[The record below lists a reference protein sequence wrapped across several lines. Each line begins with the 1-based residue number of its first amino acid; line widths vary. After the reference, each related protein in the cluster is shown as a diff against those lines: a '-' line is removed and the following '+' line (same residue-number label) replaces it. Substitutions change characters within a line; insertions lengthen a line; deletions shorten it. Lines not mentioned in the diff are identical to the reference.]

1 MPSAS
6 VIIMATFKRKPLEG
20 ILALLPL
27 CLKENQEI
35 DYEALK
41 NCVAFLEEKGVHG
54 FIQFGC
60 MGQMYAPSEE
70 EFNKVCDTVVDASR
84 KTVCVVSSTSQ
95 NTKEAVRR
103 AKYAE
108 DAGADGSM
116 LALPYAF
123 PVLEEMAIDHYKM
136 VDEALKGDLA
146 IMVYNYPPL
155 TGFNITS
162 ALWEKELL
170 KIKSVRALK
179 ESNFS
184 IDHRDDILFK
194 IANKINV
201 FSGIESTYWHDSLL
215 GAKGIIGI
223 LTWVAP
229 KLTVKF
235 YKECKNGNQ
244 LKPWAMEVHKNYVN
258 AFSAMLSL
266 GVPLISY
273 EAAILNAFVEM
284 SGNKA
289 GPPRKPYSR
298 LSEKALNKLEQAVRP
313 LRELEEKM

>member
-1 MPSAS
+1 
-6 VIIMATFKRKPLEG
+6 MATFKRKPLEG

-41 NCVAFLEEKGVHG
+41 NCVAFLEEKGIHG

-60 MGQMYAPSEE
+60 MGQMYAPSEQ
-70 EFNKVCDTVVDASR
+70 EFNKVCDTVVDASK

-95 NTKEAVRR
+95 NTKEAIRR

-116 LALPYAF
+116 QALPYVF
-123 PVLEEMAIDHYKM
+123 PVSEEMAIDHYRM
-136 VDEALKGDLA
+136 VDQALKGDLA
-146 IMVYNYPPL
+146 LMVYNYPPL
-155 TGFNITS
+155 TDFNITS
-162 ALWEKELL
+162 SLWGRELL
-170 KIKSVRALK
+170 KLKSIKALK
-179 ESNFS
+179 ESNSS

-194 IANKINV
+194 IAKEINV
-201 FSGIESTYWHDSLL
+201 FSGIETWFYHDSLL
-215 GAKGIIGI
+215 GGKGIIGI
-223 LTWVAP
+223 LAWVAP
-229 KLTVKF
+229 KLTLKF
-235 YKECKNGNQ
+235 YNECRAGNQ
-244 LKPWAMEVHKNYVN
+244 MKPWTIEVHKNYVN

-298 LSEKALNKLEQAVRP
+298 LSEKALSKLEQAVRP
-313 LRELEEKM
+313 LKELEEKM

>member
-1 MPSAS
+1 
-6 VIIMATFKRKPLEG
+6 MATFKRKPLEG

-41 NCVAFLEEKGVHG
+41 NCVAFLEEKGIHG

-60 MGQMYAPSEE
+60 MGQMYAPSEQ

-95 NTKEAVRR
+95 NTKEAIRR

-116 LALPYAF
+116 QALPYAF
-123 PVLEEMAIDHYKM
+123 PVLEDMAIDHYRM
-136 VDEALKGDLA
+136 VDQALKGDLA
-146 IMVYNYPPL
+146 LMVYNYPPL
-155 TGFNITS
+155 TDFNITS
-162 ALWEKELL
+162 GLWERELL
-170 KIKSVRALK
+170 KLKNVKALK
-179 ESNFS
+179 ESNSS
-184 IDHRDDILFK
+184 IDHRDDVLFK

-201 FSGIESTYWHDSLL
+201 FSGIESWFWHDSLL
-215 GAKGIIGI
+215 GGKGIIGI
-223 LTWVAP
+223 LAWVAP
-229 KLTVKF
+229 KLTLKF
-235 YKECKNGNQ
+235 YNECRAGNQ
-244 LKPWAMEVHKNYVN
+244 LKPWTMEVHKNYVN

-289 GPPRKPYSR
+289 GPPRKPYAR
-298 LSEKALNKLEQAVRP
+298 LSEKALSKLEQAVKP
-313 LRELEEKM
+313 LKGLEEKM